1 MVKRPSP
8 ATAIASVAL
17 FFSLGG
23 ISLAA
28 SKYLITSTH
37 QIKPSVLADLRGKQ
51 GPRGLPGSPGPAGS
65 QGSAG
70 PAGANGAQGAP
81 GATGSFNPTLTKGG
95 PLQTTADVVN
105 FSGNPLAVTMTQIVD
120 PAIGVS
126 GDTPNSGHRFVAVE
140 MTLQNEG
147 NATITDDANV
157 DVTVIG
163 TDSQAYTADFDSVT
177 ECTNFSFGDYTLLA
191 GNSESGCVVYQ
202 LPTGVNVKAIQFALS
217 GNNADTAQWSATG

>member
-126 GDTPNSGHRFVAVE
+126 GDTPNSGYRFVAVE

-202 LPTGVNVKAIQFALS
+202 LPTAVNVKAIQFAFG
-217 GNNADTAQWSATG
+217 GNNADTAQWSASG

>member
-1 MVKRPSP
+1 VKRPSP

-23 ISLAA
+23 VSLAA
-28 SKYLITSTH
+28 SKYLITSTS
-37 QIKPSVLADLRGKQ
+37 QIKPSVLKSLHGEQGPQ
-51 GPRGLPGSPGPAGS
+51 GPRGVAGV
-65 QGSAG
+65 AG
-70 PAGANGAQGAP
+70 TAGANGAPGANGAQGPP

-120 PAIGVS
+120 PATGANQF
-126 GDTPNSGHRFVAVE
+126 DTPNPGYRFLAVE
-140 MTLQNEG
+140 MTVQNAG
-147 NATITDDANV
+147 NATISDDANN

-163 TDSQAYTADFDSVT
+163 TDSQAYVADFDSVS
-177 ECTNFSFGDYTLLA
+177 ECTNFSFGEYTLLA

-202 LPTGVNVKAIQFALS
+202 LPTGVNVKAIQFAFG
-217 GNNADTAQWSATG
+217 GNNADTAQWSASG